1 MAGYT
6 RRQAKTGGGNQQPRR
21 GSRWRSLCTTWN
33 ARRATLGVG
42 GALPCHAGGVQPF
55 ASASRRPAPPVA
67 AVAPPLVAG
76 PGVGARPT
84 VLAGVAPPASR
95 GGRRGAAGRGAA
107 RRFVPTAM
115 RVAIV
120 PLVAA
125 ILALVPERA
134 LVVARALVL
143 MVGFGRCLVLR
154 AGQLNHRFRVDPE
167 LLALDRRGLVRPLLE
182 QLHGLGD
189 EGVLVGG
196 DRNLGPH
203 AALLEHEHCLDKRA
217 LVRALGGQH
226 HADGEAESPC
236 CPRPLVGRRG
246 QHHQFLAVDLEF
258 LQIFEERAAS
268 PCGRPYAPRRRT
280 GRRGSGGRGK
290 FS

>member
-6 RRQAKTGGGNQQPRR
+6 RRQAKTGGGNNQQPRR

-154 AGQLNHRFRVDPE
+154 AGQLNHRFQVDPE
-167 LLALDRRGLVRPLLE
+167 DR
-182 QLHGLGD
+182 
-189 EGVLVGG
+189 
-196 DRNLGPH
+196 
-203 AALLEHEHCLDKRA
+203 LDKRA
-217 LVRALGGQH
+217 LVGALGGQH

-246 QHHQFLAVDLEF
+246 QHHQFLAVDFEF
-258 LQIFEERAAS
+258 PAGEFRAAS
-268 PCGRPYAPRRRT
+268 HYFVHGAVEVLRKL
-280 GRRGSGGRGK
+280 G
-290 FS
+290 